1 MHIHVENLSM
11 HAWTVSYH
19 VLLSDCVLQPVLWAQ
34 TAAELQLVSFPRP
47 CWTLHQQPD
56 RKMPKS
62 CAAKVQLPA
71 LLLQP
76 LHLTLAENGELERS
90 ALMLNSASDENT
102 VQRSQGAALLD
113 CEVIT
118 LM

>member
-1 MHIHVENLSM
+1 M

-47 CWTLHQQPD
+47 CWTLHQQPGH
-56 RKMPKS
+56 KMPKS
-62 CAAKVQLPA
+62 CAETGAKVQLSA

-76 LHLTLAENGELERS
+76 LHLAENGELERS
-90 ALMLNSASDENT
+90 AVMLNSASDENT
-102 VQRSQGAALLD
+102 VQHSQGADLLD
-113 CEVIT
+113 REVIT